1 MGQIESKPSYYRQVQ
16 NEEGNFVIVTN
27 DPIDTFEFDS
37 SQSHLVSYGIDYQ
50 TSPKFKHK
58 TLSSIT
64 GTDAKLV
71 CDSLV
76 DIRAFQPQNT
86 AVYVASKQVDDC
98 TFAGIK
104 KTFQECAAKVGPNGL
119 LIFHFSGH
127 GIKVGD
133 DEWGLAPV
141 DFDYSRSTYLT
152 ASVLISWINDIQCK
166 AKHILFTL
174 DCCYAG
180 GIGTELTKSV
190 EVQIDANICVMSACA
205 GYETSLVIGPLKNS
219 IFVYFLCDTILNCR
233 FQAGLLPIK
242 EIFSRCQVCC
252 QNLSS
257 LLVRYRA
264 DTGLL
269 SPTLM
274 QPQMGVLH
282 LKTTVQALLGEGDDQ
297 VDAGIGR
304 FEYAISLYE
313 RKKPTQLSE
322 KTFAYLETVSS
333 LENGPL
339 LQLRLEGVLT
349 QLVLNAAV
357 CSMMYSVA
365 SNELVNN
372 PRVVATPNHSITAFI
387 NCVAAIDMIHSGVE
401 FDEYTFFVSWLFYR
415 EVLVE
420 NKVDVSSLNPLFHR
434 LQSTCCESPKDVK
447 QEDVDN
453 GSLESTDFTDFAD
466 VSVFMYCIAT
476 MFIVLYM
483 LYVCTYVQ
491 SWE

>member
-1 MGQIESKPSYYRQVQ
+1 MGQLESKPSYYKQVQ

-58 TLSSIT
+58 TLTPIAA
-64 GTDAKLV
+64 TDAKLV

-76 DIRAFQPQNT
+76 DIGAFRTQNT
-86 AVYVASKQVDDC
+86 AVYVGSKQAEDC

-127 GIKVGD
+127 GIKVGE

-141 DFDYSRSTYLT
+141 DFDFSRSTYLT
-152 ASVLISWINDIQCK
+152 ASVLISWINETQCK

-180 GIGTELTKSV
+180 GIGSELTKSV

-219 IFVYFLCDTILNCR
+219 IFVYFLCDAILYCHFR
-233 FQAGLLPIK
+233 AGLLPIK
-242 EIFSRCQVCC
+242 EIFSRCQACC
-252 QNLSS
+252 ESLSS

-269 SPTLM
+269 SPAVM
-274 QPQMGVLH
+274 EPQMGVLH
-282 LKTTVQALLGEGDDQ
+282 LQTTVQKLSGEAEEGSDQ

-304 FEYAISLYE
+304 FKYVVEQYNRSQSIS
-313 RKKPTQLSE
+313 RLSE

-333 LENGPL
+333 VDGGPL
-339 LQLRLEGVLT
+339 LQLEKEGVLT
-349 QLVLNAAV
+349 QLVLNASV

-365 SNELVNN
+365 STELANN
-372 PRVVATPNHSITAFI
+372 PRDVVTPNHSITAFM
-387 NCVAAIDMIHSGVE
+387 NCVAAIDMIHPGVE
-401 FDEYTFFVSWLFYR
+401 FDEYIFFVSLLFYR

-420 NKVDVSSLNPLFHR
+420 NKVNVSRLETLFQQLR
-434 LQSTCCESPKDVK
+434 STCCESPQYVK
-447 QEDVDN
+447 LKEVDK
-453 GSLESTDFTDFAD
+453 GSVESTDFAD
-466 VSVFMYCIAT
+466 VRVF
-476 MFIVLYM
+476 V
-483 LYVCTYVQ
+483 YVP
-491 SWE
+491 